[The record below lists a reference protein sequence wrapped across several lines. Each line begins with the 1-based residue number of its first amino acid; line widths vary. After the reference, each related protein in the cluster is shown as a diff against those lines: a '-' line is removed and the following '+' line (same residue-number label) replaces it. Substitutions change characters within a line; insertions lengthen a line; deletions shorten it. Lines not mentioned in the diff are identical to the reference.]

1 MKPASKHKAPAS
13 WDVLLVEAV
22 NMPGTIS
29 AAYHAFHNYSVGN
42 QIMAFWQC
50 TRGIQPGPLCTFNA
64 WKREGPHG
72 AQG

>member
-50 TRGIQPGPLCTFNA
+50 TRGIQPGPLGTFNA